1 MVVAAAAAL
10 APNAVEAMKRLAAA
24 ALASELQAAA
34 VALALELQAAAVAWA
49 LPTKAAAAVAWRR
62 EPDGASGPFE
72 EAVVAPKTLAARN
85 RKKKMDKVSRR
96 PSIQK
101 R

>member
-24 ALASELQAAA
+24 ALAS
-34 VALALELQAAAVAWA
+34 ELQAAAVAWA